1 MANQLDLH
9 MHSNIS
15 NDGEYTPSQLMQLC
29 KQHGLKTV
37 ALADHNSIRGI
48 EAAQKSANE
57 LGIEF
62 IRAIELDCQFEGVNL
77 HLLGY
82 GIDPTVPEFEKNEMD
97 ILKKE
102 QDASSKLIHLVQD
115 LGIHLEIEE
124 VLDLAI
130 EGVVTGEMIA
140 EVALED
146 KRNQNNPLLEPYR
159 KNGKRSDNPY
169 VNFYWDFCSQGKPA
183 YVPIQF
189 PGLNEAIQ
197 LIRKAR
203 GIAVLAHPG
212 INIGQDQK
220 ILEGIVSCGIDGME
234 VYSSYHDESMVAFYV
249 KQAEKFHLLKT
260 MGSDFHGKTKP
271 AIRLGYMSCH
281 EEKDIYQQFKKKLHE
296 ASL

>member
-1 MANQLDLH
+1 MSNQLDLH

-15 NDGEYTPSQLMQLC
+15 NDGEYSPSQLMQMC

-37 ALADHNSIRGI
+37 ALADHNSVRGI
-48 EAAQKSANE
+48 EDAQKSANE

-189 PGLNEAIQ
+189 LGLNEAIQ

-212 INIGQDQK
+212 INIGKDQK
-220 ILEGIVSCGIDGME
+220 ILEGIVSSGIDGLE

-249 KQAEKFHLLKT
+249 KQAEKFYILKT

-271 AIRLGYMSCH
+271 AIKLGCMSCH
-281 EEKDIYQQFKKKLHE
+281 EEIDIYQQFKKKLHE